1 MRLIRLSI
9 AILLLGG
16 LTSAAVPDAAA
27 ATTERPVSGTVTH
40 VDPDGH
46 VIYLGPVRFEVPD
59 AVYDLDELAEGVRAV
74 VHFTRDGQIRT
85 ATEISPDDRPR

>member
-16 LTSAAVPDAAA
+16 LVSAAVPDAAA